1 MRGIVGLIN
10 LGCPKNRVD
19 GERILADYAQ
29 RGWVVGQPEEA
40 DLLIVNTCTF
50 IEPATQESWAA
61 IEDAVENHPS
71 GRHRQVVVTGCLVQR
86 DRTGLAEAFPEVHSF
101 QDLSEVARL
110 EARQAPRLVTTFPYA
125 YLKIAEGCSRNC
137 SFCLIPSLRGP
148 FRSLPR
154 EYLLEEARGLRQA
167 GIQEIVLVAQDATL
181 WGIDLYG
188 SPRYLDLVAEIAD
201 LGFPWVRLLYLFPQR
216 VDRDFLRRL
225 REIPAVV
232 PYLDIPVQ
240 HIDDRILGLMKRPGG
255 EAEVRRVLDVART
268 EWPEAALRTSLI
280 AGFPSETDSE
290 FQELYDFVEELRFD
304 RLALFP
310 FYAEGGA
317 EAAHLPGQLPSDEVE
332 RRYDALWKLQERIY
346 SEQNQHLVGS
356 QIRVLADHP
365 DPEEPGTLLCR
376 STRDAPE
383 IDAWVRI
390 QAQDD
395 AALGCGGPRAQ
406 TNAEPGAYLTVRIIR
421 GLVYDVVG
429 ELLKEA

>member
-1 MRGIVGLIN
+1 LKGIVGLIN

-50 IEPATQESWAA
+50 IEPATEESWAA
-61 IEDAVENHPS
+61 IEDAVEKCPG
-71 GRHRQVVVTGCLVQR
+71 GRRRKVVVTGCLVQR
-86 DRTGLAEAFPEVHSF
+86 DRSALAEAFPEVRSF
-101 QDLSEVARL
+101 QDLGEVSRL

-125 YLKIAEGCSRNC
+125 YLKIAEGCSRTC

-167 GIQEIVLVAQDATL
+167 GIKEIVLVAQDATL
-181 WGIDLYG
+181 WGIDQHG

-216 VDRDFLRRL
+216 VDRGFLRRL
-225 REIPAVV
+225 RQIPAVV

-240 HIDDRILGLMKRPGG
+240 HTNDRILGLMKRPGG
-255 EAEVRRVLDVART
+255 SAEVQRVLDAVRT

-280 AGFPSETDSE
+280 AGFPSETESE
-290 FQELYDFVEELRFD
+290 FQELYDFVEKNRFD

-310 FYAEGGA
+310 FYAEEGTGA
-317 EAAHLPGQLPSDEVE
+317 ARLSGQLPSNEKE

-346 SEQNQHLVGS
+346 SEKNQGLVGA
-356 QIRVLADHP
+356 QLRVLVDHP
-365 DPEEPGTLLCR
+365 DPEEPATWLCR

-383 IDAWVRI
+383 IDAWVRV
-390 QAQDD
+390 QAQSN
-395 AALGCGGPRAQ
+395 AALECDD
-406 TNAEPGAYLTVRIIR
+406 TNNISPGAFLTVRIIR

>member
-1 MRGIVGLIN
+1 MKGIVGLIN

-19 GERILADYAQ
+19 GERILADYAL
-29 RGWVVGQPEEA
+29 RGWVAGQPEDA

-61 IEDAVENHPS
+61 IEDAVEKCPG
-71 GRHRQVVVTGCLVQR
+71 GRRRKVVVTGCLVQR
-86 DRTGLAEAFPEVHSF
+86 DRSALSEAFPEVRSF
-101 QDLSEVARL
+101 QDLSEVSRL
-110 EARQAPRLVTTFPYA
+110 EARQAPRLVTTFPHA
-125 YLKIAEGCSRNC
+125 YLKIAEGCSRTC

-154 EYLLEEARGLRQA
+154 EYLLEEARGLRRA

-181 WGIDLYG
+181 WGIDLHG
-188 SPRYLDLVAEIAD
+188 SLSYLDLVAEIAD
-201 LGFPWVRLLYLFPQR
+201 LGFPWIRLLYLFPQR
-216 VDRDFLRRL
+216 VDRQFLRRL
-225 REIPAVV
+225 RQIPAVV

-240 HIDDRILGLMKRPGG
+240 HTNDRILGLMNRPGG
-255 EAEVRRVLDVART
+255 SAEVQRVLDAVQT

-280 AGFPSETDSE
+280 AGFPSETESE
-290 FQELYDFVEELRFD
+290 FQELYDFVEKSRFD

-310 FYAEGGA
+310 FYAEVGA
-317 EAAHLPGQLPSDEVE
+317 EAARLSGQLPSAEKE

-346 SEQNQHLVGS
+346 SEKNQGLVGA
-356 QIRVLADHP
+356 QLRVLVDHP
-365 DPEEPGTLLCR
+365 DPEEPGTWLCR

-383 IDAWVRI
+383 IDAWVRV
-390 QAQDD
+390 QAQNN
-395 AALGCGGPRAQ
+395 AALGCGDA
-406 TNAEPGAYLTVRIIR
+406 NNISPGAFLTVRIIR